1 MSRRNRVLAALTA
14 VILVLSACASHN
26 RAQTSTGDGHPAQ
39 VDRIR
44 LAAGNDGF
52 PSPIT
57 GHRLAAVQASLMFDT
72 LVWKDS
78 TGAVIPWLASSWDRS
93 ADGTEWTFHIRD
105 GVRWQDN
112 TPLTAAD
119 VAFTYN
125 YLISGPGLAAAG
137 LFGSVWMGD
146 FIDVRATAA
155 DTVVFRFKRPWA
167 TFLAGVAGL
176 IFILP
181 EHIWAKVTDPARF
194 VGPQSVIGSGPYRLA
209 SFDQA
214 SGSAAFVANDSFS
227 LGRPYVRRI
236 EFVPAPDEL
245 LALQHGDIDAAN
257 AGAEDQVPAQALK
270 AFSSSRYATV
280 AGPNDWNR
288 VLHFNLTR
296 GFPYDDVRFRQAIA
310 YAIDR
315 KDMVNRILFGRGL
328 PGSPGGLS
336 PASSYFAPDLPAY
349 DRDLGKARALLDAA
363 GLKDLRGDGKRDL
376 PDGQPFVMQL
386 QTSTEFSTKAAELVS
401 EYLRQVG
408 IGVDITA
415 LDPTTADANALHGN
429 YDAALIG
436 YSAIGGDPDIMMR
449 IRLSPKAI
457 PAVWKAKGYDN
468 QAADALG
475 LQQLFTADDAPRK
488 DLVRQIQHIVA
499 DDVPFIPLYMP
510 TPSEIFVRTVFSAW
524 YFTPE
529 GFLGGYSGVV
539 NKQAFVTGKKVG
551 I

>member
-1 MSRRNRVLAALTA
+1 MARRNGALAGFLAL
-14 VILVLSACASHN
+14 VLVLSACAGHGS
-26 RAQTSTGDGHPAQ
+26 AQTTAGVGRAAQ
-39 VDRIR
+39 VARIR
-44 LAAGNDGF
+44 LAAGPDGY

-57 GHRLAAVQASLMFDT
+57 GRRLAGVQASLIFDT

-78 TGAVIPWLASSWDRS
+78 TGAVIPWLASSWERTT
-93 ADGTEWTFHIRD
+93 DGTEWTFHIRD
-105 GVRWQDN
+105 GVKWQDN
-112 TPLTAAD
+112 TPLTADD

-137 LFGSVWMGD
+137 LFGSVFKDD
-146 FIDVRATAA
+146 FIDVRATTT
-155 DTVVFRFKRPWA
+155 DTVVFRFKKPWA
-167 TFLAGVAGL
+167 TFLAGIAGL
-176 IFILP
+176 VLILP
-181 EHIWAKVTDPARF
+181 EHIWATVTDPAKF
-194 VGPQSVIGSGPYRLA
+194 VGPQSVVGSGPYRLA
-209 SFDQA
+209 SFDPA
-214 SGSAAFVANDSFS
+214 SGSAAFVANDSFA

-236 EFVPAPDEL
+236 EFVPAPDQL
-245 LALQHGDIDAAN
+245 LALQRGDIDAAN
-257 AGAEDQVPAQALK
+257 AGSEDQVPAQALK
-270 AFSSSRYATV
+270 AFPSSRFGTV
-280 AGPNDWNR
+280 AGPDDWNR
-288 VLHFNLTR
+288 VLHFNLAR

-336 PASSYFAPDLPAY
+336 PASAYFAPDLPAY
-349 DRDLGKARALLDAA
+349 DRDLAKARALLEAA
-363 GLKDLRGDGKRDL
+363 GLRDLHGDGKRDL
-376 PDGQPFVMQL
+376 PDGRPFVMQL

-408 IGVDITA
+408 IGVNVTA

-429 YDAALIG
+429 YDTALIG
-436 YSAIGGDPDIMMR
+436 YSAIGGDPDLMMR

-457 PAVWKAKGYDN
+457 ATVWKAQGYDN
-468 QAADALG
+468 PTADSLG

-488 DLVRQIQHIVA
+488 DLIRQLQHIVA

-510 TPSEIFVRTVFSAW
+510 TPTEIFVRNVFSAW

-539 NKQAFVTGKKVG
+539 NKQVFVTGKKAS